1 MPFNKHTPSP
11 VQSNHTAQRERIN
24 YRCTLNYFH
33 YLACSVNRTETG
45 VMDGKGFCWTPSFTL
60 SHPFPILHIP
70 FHSLTSLC
78 FSFQCKHSS
87 LTRFHYESSN
97 RICLTLTKV
106 VNRRLNEYSTEI
118 LNVSQATT
126 RQSATVWYGIN
137 RRELI
142 VVQRR
147 FKKYNHE
154 STKTRALKR
163 SGWY

>member
-1 MPFNKHTPSP
+1 MYVKLLSLPRLLGE
-11 VQSNHTAQRERIN
+11 QDRDR
-24 YRCTLNYFH
+24 
-33 YLACSVNRTETG
+33 G
-45 VMDGKGFCWTPSFTL
+45 DGWKRFCWNPSFTL

-87 LTRFHYESSN
+87 LTWFQYESSN

-106 VNRRLNEYSTEI
+106 VNRLNEYSTEI
-118 LNVSQATT
+118 LNVSKATT

-147 FKKYNHE
+147 FKKYNHK
-154 STKTRALKR
+154 STKTTALKR
-163 SGWY
+163 SGWYWLIFDWGVLLAHVSLFYHLSFKY